1 MVTVTEINWSEE
13 VVPDSRFTVRFLPFD
28 ATVEVASG
36 TTLLDAAVEAGLPVK
51 ASCGGR
57 GTCGDCLLSINS
69 GSYRARPSAGLSKN
83 LVAQGYALACTT
95 RVTDN
100 LTVHLPQFQ
109 ELSIRSVADSGFFNA
124 HKDEVSGY
132 YGPASFS
139 ETVADVIP
147 SATDKNIFGIACDVG
162 TTTVVVQLVDLRTG
176 RVLSTASGYNHQL
189 KCGDDII
196 SRIHYAEKPGHLRE
210 LNTLIVATINRLIQK
225 NLETIHGTFLDIYYA
240 SVSGNTTMTYLLLN
254 MDPGNIR
261 KDPYAVGLNR
271 TRLAVSRNL
280 GLKMNPEAMVL
291 CAPAVGSYVGGDIT
305 AGLLCTP
312 LLRDAEKVSLFID
325 VGTNGELVLGNRDW
339 MVTCAC
345 SAGPAFEGSGT
356 KCGMPAAAGAIERIG
371 LDNGSVAYTVIGGGK
386 PKGLCG
392 SGLVDLLSGLFLQG
406 YIDRGGKLSEE
417 KAADRLVETERG
429 GGFLIE
435 KAERSYW
442 EKDLVI
448 TENDI
453 ANLIRTK
460 GAVFSACSLLLKN
473 VGLAFENLDAVYIA
487 GGFGQYLNIENAISI
502 GLFPDLPR
510 DRFHYLGNSSLLGA
524 YLVLI
529 SDKNRDLVNETAGRM
544 TYIEL
549 NTEPD
554 YMNEYTGSLFLPH
567 TDMDLFPSVKR
578 IWNQ

>member
-1 MVTVTEINWSEE
+1 
-13 VVPDSRFTVRFLPFD
+13 
-28 ATVEVASG
+28 
-36 TTLLDAAVEAGLPVK
+36 
-51 ASCGGR
+51 
-57 GTCGDCLLSINS
+57 
-69 GSYRARPSAGLSKN
+69 
-83 LVAQGYALACTT
+83 
-95 RVTDN
+95 
-100 LTVHLPQFQ
+100 
-109 ELSIRSVADSGFFNA
+109 
-124 HKDEVSGY
+124 
-132 YGPASFS
+132 
-139 ETVADVIP
+139 
-147 SATDKNIFGIACDVG
+147 
-162 TTTVVVQLVDLRTG
+162 
-176 RVLSTASGYNHQL
+176 
-189 KCGDDII
+189 
-196 SRIHYAEKPGHLRE
+196 
-210 LNTLIVATINRLIQK
+210 
-225 NLETIHGTFLDIYYA
+225 
-240 SVSGNTTMTYLLLN
+240 MTYLLLN

-261 KDPYAVGLNR
+261 KDPYAANLNR
-271 TRLAVSRNL
+271 TRLAASRNL

-291 CAPAVGSYVGGDIT
+291 CAPAVGGYVGGDIT

-312 LLRDAEKVSLFID
+312 LLRDADKVSLFID

-339 MVTCAC
+339 MLTCAC

-386 PKGLCG
+386 PRGLCG

-417 KAADRLVETERG
+417 RTAARLVETERG
-429 GGFLIE
+429 AGFLIE

-442 EKDLVI
+442 EKDLII

-510 DRFHYLGNSSLLGA
+510 ERFHYLGNSSLLGA

-529 SDKNRDLVNETAGRM
+529 SDKNRDMVNETAGRM
-544 TYIEL
+544 TYLEL

-578 IWNQ
+578 NWNQ